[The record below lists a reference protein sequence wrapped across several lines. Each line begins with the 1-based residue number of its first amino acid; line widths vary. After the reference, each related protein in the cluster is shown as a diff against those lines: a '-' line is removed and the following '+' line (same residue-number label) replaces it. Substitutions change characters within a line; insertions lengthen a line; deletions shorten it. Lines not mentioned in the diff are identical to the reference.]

1 MIGQDVSTSFV
12 QGKVTKGKYIQGIF
26 IFLKYHTVPRRPKW
40 PLYHATKSISK
51 LHKSV
56 IESSALKQCFQ
67 QREHKEKTL
76 SGSEVIGLHF
86 GYPDD
91 RMVRLMLVFKL
102 NYN

>member
-12 QGKVTKGKYIQGIF
+12 QGKVTKYIQGIF
-26 IFLKYHTVPRRPKW
+26 IFLKYHTVPQRPKR

-51 LHKSV
+51 PHKSV

-67 QREHKEKTL
+67 QREHKEKAL
-76 SGSEVIGLHF
+76 SGSEAIGLHF

-91 RMVRLMLVFKL
+91 RMVSLMLVFKL
-102 NYN
+102 TYN